1 MPENALTEA
10 TYYILLALV
19 QPRHGYGIMQE
30 TERLSKGRV
39 HLAAGTLYGALNALC
54 ARGWIVL
61 QGTEQEGRRKIYC
74 LSEKGEEVLYAELR
88 RLKELVENGESV
100 LEGNTEHE

>member
-54 ARGWIVL
+54 TRGWIMP
-61 QGTEQEGRRKIYC
+61 QGSEQEGRRKIYC
-74 LSEKGEEVLYAELR
+74 LSDKGEEVLYGELR
-88 RLKELVENGESV
+88 RLKELVENGEAV
-100 LEGNTEHE
+100 LEGNNDHE